1 MGKGGFA
8 MLVARWSD
16 RYSVNIAEMD
26 GQHKKL
32 LNLMNG
38 LDEAIQKRREDKQI
52 AAIVEDLNDCVEVH
66 FREEEKLMESLNYPQ
81 LDAHKSQHLHF
92 LVQFHMMYS
101 AYQSGHLE
109 LVQIFIQYLKNWF
122 AFHMF
127 SEDRTYGAF
136 VESRKTRMGARPLKA
151 GNF

>member
-1 MGKGGFA
+1 
-8 MLVARWSD
+8 MLVAKWSE
-16 RYSVNIAEMD
+16 RYSVNIEEMD

-32 LNLMNG
+32 LNLLNG
-38 LDEAIQKRREDKQI
+38 LYEAIKRNKDDKLV
-52 AAIVEDLNDCVEVH
+52 AAVVTDLNDCVALH
-66 FREEEKLMESLNYPQ
+66 FREEEKLMEGMGYPH

-92 LVQFHMMYS
+92 MVQFHMMNS

-109 LVQIFIQYLKNWF
+109 LVQIFVQYLKNWF
-122 AFHMF
+122 VFHMF

-136 VESRKTRMGARPLKA
+136 LESRKTPVSSKPLKA